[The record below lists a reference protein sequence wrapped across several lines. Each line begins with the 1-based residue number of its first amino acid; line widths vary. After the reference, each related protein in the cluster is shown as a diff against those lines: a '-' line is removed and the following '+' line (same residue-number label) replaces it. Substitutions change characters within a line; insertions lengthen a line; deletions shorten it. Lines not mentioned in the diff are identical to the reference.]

1 MIFVTSDWHLSH
13 DREFIW
19 KVRGYN
25 SIDEMNYD
33 LIKKHNSLVKP
44 DDDVYVLGDC
54 CLGGQ
59 GSLDKNR
66 YLMEQFNGKLHIVYG
81 NHCTPF
87 RREMYNKLPN
97 LVEANWAIV
106 LDYKKY
112 HFYMSHFP
120 TLTGNLEK
128 ESLKQMTLNL
138 YGHTHQNSN
147 FYEDRPYMYHVGV
160 DSHDGYPV
168 SLDKIIKEMN
178 DKVEECKGFLGLQDT
193 DEIHNSKESDI
204 YKVIKATVANWPD
217 WKKQIYNE
225 CIATSAHA
233 KKL

>member
-1 MIFVTSDWHLSH
+1 MNEAYI
-13 DREFIW
+13 DRW
-19 KVRGYN
+19 
-25 SIDEMNYD
+25 
-33 LIKKHNSLVKP
+33 NSLVTN
-44 DDDVYVLGDC
+44 DDDGYILGDLM
-54 CLGGQ
+54 LG
-59 GSLDKNR
+59 SPENIEFIRRL
-66 YLMEQFNGKLHIVYG
+66 NGKLHIVYG
-81 NHCTPF
+81 NHDTPF
-87 RREMYNKLPN
+87 RRDLYNKLPN
-97 LVEANWAIV
+97 LVEANWVIM

-147 FYEDRPYMYHVGV
+147 FYEDRPYMYHVGA

-204 YKVIKATVANWPD
+204 YKVIKATVANQPD

-225 CIATSAHA
+225 CIATSAYA

>member
-1 MIFVTSDWHLSH
+1 MNEAYV
-13 DREFIW
+13 DRW
-19 KVRGYN
+19 
-25 SIDEMNYD
+25 
-33 LIKKHNSLVKP
+33 NSLVTN
-44 DDDVYVLGDC
+44 DDDGYILGDLM
-54 CLGGQ
+54 LG
-59 GSLDKNR
+59 SPENIEFIRRL
-66 YLMEQFNGKLHIVYG
+66 NGRLHIVYG
-81 NHCTPF
+81 NHDTPF
-87 RREMYNKLPN
+87 RRDLYNKLPN
-97 LVEANWAIV
+97 LVEANWVIM

-160 DSHDGYPV
+160 DSHDGYPI

-178 DKVEECKGFLGLQDT
+178 DKVEECKGFLDLQDT